1 MGSHVPARRI
11 GVSRRE
17 LAELGIDDEQDARI
31 EVLRRAYRIWNDN
44 GSPHTKAARASDFR
58 LFARH
63 ALGREVPPW
72 VLFHVL
78 TRTDQLD
85 AYDYV
90 KAWIDDQKARSL
102 QPTTLNRRLVN
113 VKSFIRFLNS
123 FAAVDVRWDLSALKG
138 HKYSPYGRAEG
149 PEPAIVRDAISRL
162 QAESMLGHKVSDPPP
177 KRIWK
182 PARDLFMLTALYH
195 NGVRVSSL
203 SSMRWDQ
210 VRSTESNGVRRYSVL
225 VYLKGGKEK
234 RKPLSVLAGAALMH
248 WKAIL
253 QSVNGGK
260 LPTYVCAS
268 LRGKRELGELLTNKG
283 ISDRIKK
290 HTGVSPHKIRHT
302 MLSRL
307 WELTGDLRM
316 VSEMA
321 DHANPATTRIYLDA
335 QGLGK
340 DTRKAVDMMAS
351 DKG

>member
-1 MGSHVPARRI
+1 
-11 GVSRRE
+11 
-17 LAELGIDDEQDARI
+17 
-31 EVLRRAYRIWNDN
+31 
-44 GSPHTKAARASDFR
+44 
-58 LFARH
+58 
-63 ALGREVPPW
+63 
-72 VLFHVL
+72 
-78 TRTDQLD
+78 
-85 AYDYV
+85 
-90 KAWIDDQKARSL
+90 
-102 QPTTLNRRLVN
+102 
-113 VKSFIRFLNS
+113 
-123 FAAVDVRWDLSALKG
+123 
-138 HKYSPYGRAEG
+138 
-149 PEPAIVRDAISRL
+149 
-162 QAESMLGHKVSDPPP
+162 
-177 KRIWK
+177 
-182 PARDLFMLTALYH
+182 MLTALYH

-307 WELTGDLRM
+307 WELTGDRRM

-335 QGLGK
+335 QGLDK